1 MLQGCS
7 NSFRNCLFFLKT
19 YHDTL
24 YMSLNSKHLFIFK
37 WTGGH
42 QSAVASV
49 LQAEIQNAIVFSL
62 CSLHLDHETFVFPA
76 HLVLFLDCFAICF
89 SSICFLS
96 FPEQKL
102 LQSASL
108 RQPDSSALLLV
119 TSSPRRILHFFLT
132 CERVSESEGCRL
144 YPDLLTLPSFI
155 QVRGVIRVP
164 LSQLCH
170 CVPSLSLFFCVLA
183 A

>member
-1 MLQGCS
+1 
-7 NSFRNCLFFLKT
+7 
-19 YHDTL
+19 
-24 YMSLNSKHLFIFK
+24 MSLNSKHLFIFK

-49 LQAEIQNAIVFSL
+49 LQAEIQNVIVFSL

-89 SSICFLS
+89 SSLCLLS

-102 LQSASL
+102 WGSASL
-108 RQPDSSALLLV
+108 RQPDSS
-119 TSSPRRILHFFLT
+119 SPGQMLHFFLT
-132 CERVSESEGCRL
+132 CECVSELEGCRL
-144 YPDLLTLPSFI
+144 YPDLLTLPSSI
-155 QVRGVIRVP
+155 RVRGVIRVP

-170 CVPSLSLFFCVLA
+170 SAPSLSLFFVRLQCNWLA
-183 A
+183 LADWNPSDGVGFPLWI